1 MKIPARFQRMAA
13 AFEES
18 SGSEHSS
25 AAETFT
31 DLSDLVKSF
40 MERDYHF
47 EGGDR
52 CDDVVENEK
61 DGVVSDG
68 IVLDGGEWSLP
79 EAVGTLQRLI
89 GGRESKGIRRKIEV
103 EVELACRLIGEKP
116 SSPEFKRKLM
126 TQLRDRG
133 IDAGLCKSKW
143 EKFGRFPAGDYEY
156 VDVKV
161 NENRYIVE
169 AFLVGEFD
177 IARPTTQYAMLLK
190 ACPQIYVG
198 KVEELKKIV
207 KVMCSGMRESM
218 KSNQMAIPPWR
229 RNGYMQA
236 KWFGSYKRT
245 TNEVP
250 TKRASLLE
258 PPMPLAANKSIGF
271 EALPL
276 KIYHNCRGEFGR
288 RHNNELKVSHLS
300 AAFEEQ
306 GIGM

>member
-61 DGVVSDG
+61 DGV
-68 IVLDGGEWSLP
+68 ILDGSEWSLP

-89 GGRESKGIRRKIEV
+89 GGRESKGIRPKIEG

-133 IDAGLCKSKW
+133 IDAGEFFYVCFDLNFVKLC
-143 EKFGRFPAGDYEY
+143 
-156 VDVKV
+156 
-161 NENRYIVE
+161 
-169 AFLVGEFD
+169 
-177 IARPTTQYAMLLK
+177 
-190 ACPQIYVG
+190 
-198 KVEELKKIV
+198 
-207 KVMCSGMRESM
+207 
-218 KSNQMAIPPWR
+218 
-229 RNGYMQA
+229 
-236 KWFGSYKRT
+236 
-245 TNEVP
+245 
-250 TKRASLLE
+250 
-258 PPMPLAANKSIGF
+258 
-271 EALPL
+271 
-276 KIYHNCRGEFGR
+276 
-288 RHNNELKVSHLS
+288 
-300 AAFEEQ
+300 
-306 GIGM
+306 